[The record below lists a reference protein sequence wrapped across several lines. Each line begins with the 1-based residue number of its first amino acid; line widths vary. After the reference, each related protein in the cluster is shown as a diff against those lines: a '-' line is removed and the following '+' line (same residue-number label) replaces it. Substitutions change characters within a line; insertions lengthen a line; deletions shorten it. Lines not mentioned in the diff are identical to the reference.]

1 MRVYIYIYILETDRF
16 LLHFYFSVPKI
27 AIFFIFWR
35 FIFWPKM
42 VSVFS
47 VFFIVSKNRHFVR
60 KNKRKVTDDWST
72 EIAGIRQ

>member
-1 MRVYIYIYILETDRF
+1 VRVYIYIYILETDRF

-47 VFFIVSKNRHFVR
+47 VFFYGLQKSSLRP
-60 KNKRKVTDDWST
+60 
-72 EIAGIRQ
+72 